1 MFRLVVLI
9 VLVLNFSSVFS
20 TELQTRA
27 LLIAQTEALLSSQI
41 TGRILEVNVDLG
53 QPFKKNDVLI
63 EFDCE
68 VQKATR
74 DRVRATLK
82 AASVTVKSHK
92 KLRELG
98 SISQLELAQAEAEEL
113 KARADLREITAQIKM
128 CTIKAPFS
136 GRVVS
141 RKIDAYETV
150 TQGEELIEIIDDSS
164 LAVDLLVPSNWTK
177 WLKQGLEFDIS
188 VAETGD
194 KVKAT
199 VQEIGARIDP
209 VSQTIAVRGKLL
221 KQHQAGLLAG
231 MSGQAIFTLPE

>member
-1 MFRLVVLI
+1 MFRLLVFVLFI
-9 VLVLNFSSVFS
+9 SSFSSVFS
-20 TELQTRA
+20 SELQTRA

-41 TGRILEVNVDLG
+41 TGKILEVNVDLG
-53 QPFKKNDVLI
+53 QSFKKDDVLI

-74 DRVRATLK
+74 DRVWATLK
-82 AASVTVKSHK
+82 AASITVKSHK

-98 SISQLELAQAEAEEL
+98 SMSQLELAQAEAEEL

-128 CTIKAPFS
+128 CTIKAPFN

-150 TQGEELIEIIDDSS
+150 TQGEELIEIIDDGS

-177 WLKQGLEFDIS
+177 WLAVGLEFDIT
-188 VAETGD
+188 VAETGST
-194 KVKAT
+194 VKAA
-199 VQEIGARIDP
+199 VKQVGARIDP
-209 VSQTIAVRGKLL
+209 VSQTIAVRGELIE
-221 KQHQAGLLAG
+221 QSAGLLAG
-231 MSGQAIFTLPE
+231 MSGQAVFQAP

>member
-1 MFRLVVLI
+1 MSRLLVLI
-9 VLVLNFSSVFS
+9 FLSLSFSPLLSN
-20 TELQTRA
+20 ELQTRA
-27 LLIAQTEALLSSQI
+27 LLIAQTEAVLSSQI
-41 TGRILEVNVDLG
+41 TGKILEVNVDLG
-53 QPFKKNDVLI
+53 QAFKKDDVLI
-63 EFDCE
+63 QFDCE

-74 DRVRATLK
+74 DKVRATLK
-82 AASVTVKSHK
+82 AASITVKSHK

-113 KARADLREITAQIKM
+113 KARADLKEITAQIKM
-128 CTIKAPFS
+128 CTINAPFN

-150 TQGEELIEIIDDSS
+150 TQGEELIEIIDDGS

-177 WLKQGLEFDIS
+177 WLKPGLEFNIT

-194 KVKAT
+194 T
-199 VQEIGARIDP
+199 VQAAVQEVGARIDP

-221 KQHQAGLLAG
+221 NQPTGLLAG
-231 MSGQAIFTLPE
+231 MSGQAIFPAP